1 MFARKPNKSEILLCF
16 GNQLRLFLFGLQC
29 KLDVEL
35 YVAECE
41 RAFSDAETDKN
52 SPKQYTFYNDR
63 HVTVTGQVDDY
74 EPESIWIIVNGP
86 TIDLTKLNEQAHSE
100 MFRMR
105 KANGGEY
112 PY

>member
-1 MFARKPNKSEILLCF
+1 MFARKSTRSEILLCF
-16 GNQLRLFLFGLQC
+16 GNQLRIFLFGLQC
-29 KLDVEL
+29 KLNVEF

-41 RAFSDAETDKN
+41 RAFSDAETNKI
-52 SPKQYTFYNDR
+52 SAKHYTFYNDR
-63 HVTVTGQVDDY
+63 HVTITGQVDDY

-86 TIDLTKLNEQAHSE
+86 PIDLAKLNEQAHLE

-105 KANGGEY
+105 KANGDEY